1 MTDEALNAEQ
11 QPEVQAEP
19 TLPQSKVDEI
29 VGRRAQEAA
38 ERARRDAEQ
47 KYQAELEKIRAEAKS
62 RDESET
68 RPSGQAVDEEA
79 LIAKAQ
85 ERFEEN
91 VRRQEEERRREAE
104 IAECNRVQRAYE
116 DRMTE
121 AKSKYEDFDQVM
133 EDVKDATAYPFLTLL
148 SSDLDN
154 QVDVIYELAKNLKL
168 GEFNRDCKENWKE
181 AQKKLRRM
189 SDSIK
194 RNQDS
199 VDNAKKTSTNAPVSR
214 MQPSNLTGSNGNP
227 SISDLRKQPWLRG

>member
-11 QPEVQAEP
+11 EQAPSEHM
-19 TLPQSKVDEI
+19 LPQSKVDEI

-47 KYQAELEKIRAEAKS
+47 KYQAELEKIRAEAKA
-62 RDESET
+62 RDESEAK
-68 RPSGQAVDEEA
+68 PSNGHAYDEEA
-79 LIAKAQ
+79 LLAKAQ

-91 VRRQEEERRREAE
+91 IRRQEEARRREAE

-116 DRMTE
+116 DRVAE
-121 AKSKYEDFDQVM
+121 AKAKYEDFDQVM
-133 EDVKDATAYPFLTLL
+133 EDVDATTYPFLTLL

-154 QVDVIYELAKNLKL
+154 QADVMYELAKNLKL

-227 SISDLRKQPWLRG
+227 SISDLRRQPWLRG